1 MEEQRLSQDE
11 LLREQRG
18 STPRLLDIE
27 NIRTCFTAGKK
38 ITTIL
43 DGVSLELTR
52 GEIIGLV
59 GESGSGKSITMLST
73 LRLLPGT
80 GYIDSGRIELD
91 ENGVNLAELPAK
103 SPAIR
108 EVRGGRIGMIFQE
121 PMTTLNPVMPVGEQ
135 IREAIVTHLEMS
147 KEESRARAIEM
158 MKLVNIPDA
167 EVRYNEYPMQFSGG
181 MRQRI
186 VIAMVLAAK
195 PDIIIADEATTA
207 LDVTT
212 QAQLLEM
219 IRDLSVQTNV
229 SVIIVTH
236 NLGIVARYAQRIYV
250 MYAGNVVE
258 QGSADDIFGSP
269 EHPYTRALLRAI
281 PRLNDPKDRVLI
293 PIDGLPPMPQNRPT
307 YCPFHDRCQYR
318 CDRCRELPRPDLAE
332 ICPGHFAACHLSR
345 EEKDARQ
352 AELRSAGL
360 KARPEKILR
369 DEVCLEVCHVSKR
382 FDIRKGLLQKKIAT
396 LSAVDDVSF
405 TLHKGETLGIVGESG
420 CGKTTLAR
428 TILRMYAPS
437 DGEIRL
443 YGTDIAHLKGKE
455 LGAYRRKMAMV
466 FQDPFSSLDPRMTAG
481 DIVAEP
487 MVIHKTFKSRAEL
500 SDRVD
505 QLFEMVGLD
514 PLLRE
519 RLPHEFSGG
528 QRQRIGIA
536 RALASD
542 PDIILCDEPISA
554 LDVSIQAQVINL
566 LEDLQSR
573 MGLAYL
579 FIAHDLAVV
588 KHISDRILVMYLGR
602 VMEIAPS
609 DEIYERPLHPYTKTL
624 LSAVPI
630 ADPAAER
637 ERTFTALQGEV
648 PSVLDRPKGCPFS
661 NRCPHATE
669 RCCSETP
676 ELRDCGNGHT
686 AACFLYE

>member
-1 MEEQRLSQDE
+1 MDEKRLDQGELLGEQRS
-11 LLREQRG
+11 G
-18 STPRLLDIE
+18 GPKLLDIE

-43 DGVSLELTR
+43 DGVSLELSR

-80 GYIDSGRIELD
+80 GYIDKGSIELD

-103 SPAIR
+103 SPVIR

-121 PMTTLNPVMPVGEQ
+121 PMTSLNPVMPVGEQ
-135 IREAIVTHLEMS
+135 IREAIVTHLDMNKEDS
-147 KEESRARAIEM
+147 KARAIEM
-158 MKLVNIPDA
+158 MRLVNIPDA

-219 IRDLSVQTNV
+219 IRDLSAKTGV

-258 QGSADDIFGSP
+258 EGCADDIFHRPG
-269 EHPYTRALLRAI
+269 HPYTRGLLKAI

-293 PIDGLPPMPQNRPT
+293 PIDGLPPMPQNRPDW
-307 YCPFHDRCQYR
+307 CPFYDRCEYR
-318 CDRCRELPRPDLAE
+318 LDRCKELPRPELTE
-332 ICPGHFAACHLSR
+332 FEPGHSAACHLS
-345 EEKDARQ
+345 EAEKAARLD
-352 AELRSAGL
+352 ELEHTEQR
-360 KARPEKILR
+360 ARPEKKLL
-369 DEVCLEVCHVSKR
+369 DEVCLEVSHVSKR
-382 FDIRKGLLQKKIAT
+382 FDIRKGLMQRKIAT

-405 TLHKGETLGIVGESG
+405 TLHRGETLGIVGESG

-437 DGEIRL
+437 EGEIRL
-443 YGTDIAHLKGKE
+443 YGTDIAHLKGRA
-455 LGAYRRKMAMV
+455 LGPYRKKMAMV

-487 MVIHKTFKSRAEL
+487 LVIHRSCAGRAEL
-500 SDRVD
+500 SERVD
-505 QLFEMVGLD
+505 ELFEMVGLD

-566 LEDLQSR
+566 LEDLQAK

-609 DEIYERPLHPYTKTL
+609 DEIYENPLHPYTKTL

-630 ADPAAER
+630 ADPAVER
-637 ERTFTALQGEV
+637 QRTFSGPRGEV

-661 NRCPHATE
+661 NRCEFATE
-669 RCCSETP
+669 RCLSEAP
-676 ELRDCGNGHT
+676 ELTDCGNGHT
-686 AACFLYE
+686 VACFRY

>member
-1 MEEQRLSQDE
+1 MDEQRLSQDE
-11 LLREQRG
+11 LLKEDRG
-18 STPRLLDIE
+18 STPKLLDIE
-27 NIRTCFTAGKK
+27 NIKTCFTAGKK

-135 IREAIVTHLEMS
+135 IREAIITHLDMN
-147 KEESRARAIEM
+147 KEESKARAIEM

-236 NLGIVARYAQRIYV
+236 NLGIVARYAKRIYV
-250 MYAGNVVE
+250 MYAGNVAE
-258 QGSADDIFGSP
+258 QGSADDIFSRP

-293 PIDGLPPMPQNRPT
+293 PIDGLPPMPQNRPK
-307 YCPFHDRCQYR
+307 YCPFYDRCQYR
-318 CDRCRELPRPDLAE
+318 HDRCRDLPRPDLSE
-332 ICPGHFAACHLSR
+332 VGPNHFAACHLSAA
-345 EEKDARQ
+345 EKDARQ

-360 KARPEKILR
+360 KARPEKKIR

-405 TLHKGETLGIVGESG
+405 ALRKGETLGIVGESG

-428 TILRMYAPS
+428 TVLRMYAPS
-437 DGEIRL
+437 EGEIKL
-443 YGTDIAHLKGKE
+443 YGTDIAHMKGRE

-487 MVIHKTFKSRAEL
+487 MVIHKSFPSRAEL
-500 SDRVD
+500 SERVD

-536 RALASD
+536 RALASE

-588 KHISDRILVMYLGR
+588 KHISDRILVMYLGK
-602 VMEIAPS
+602 VMEVAPS
-609 DEIYERPLHPYTKTL
+609 DEIYEKPLHPYTETL

-630 ADPAAER
+630 ADPAVER
-637 ERTFTALQGEV
+637 ERAFIGLKGEV

-661 NRCPHATE
+661 NRCPKATE
-669 RCCSETP
+669 RCFASAP
-676 ELRDCGNGHT
+676 ELKDCGNGHT
-686 AACFLYE
+686 VACFLY

>member
-1 MEEQRLSQDE
+1 MSKK
-11 LLREQRG
+11 LLN
-18 STPRLLDIE
+18 IE
-27 NIRTCFTAGKK
+27 NIHTYFKAGKT

-43 DGVSLELTR
+43 DGVSISLNR

-73 LRLLPGT
+73 LQLLPGT
-80 GYIDSGRIELD
+80 GYVDSGLVELD
-91 ENGVNLAELPAK
+91 ENGVNLAGLSPK
-103 SPAIR
+103 SHVFCD
-108 EVRGGRIGMIFQE
+108 VRGGRIGMIFQE
-121 PMTTLNPVMPVGEQ
+121 PMTSLNPVITVGEQ
-135 IREAIVTHLEMS
+135 IRESIALHLKLNNEDS
-147 KEESRARAIEM
+147 KKRAIEM
-158 MKLVNIPDA
+158 MRLVNIPDA

-186 VIAMVLAAK
+186 MIAMVLAAE
-195 PDIIIADEATTA
+195 PDILIADEATTA

-219 IRDLSVQTNV
+219 IRNLSAKTGI

-250 MYAGNVVE
+250 MYSGNVVE
-258 QGSADDIFGSP
+258 QGHVDDIFHNP
-269 EHPYTRALLRAI
+269 QHPYTRGLLKAI

-307 YCPFHDRCQYR
+307 YCPFYDRCLYR
-318 CDRCRELPRPDLAE
+318 LDRCKELPRPKLE
-332 ICPGHFAACHLSR
+332 EVGKNHFAACHLK
-345 EEKDARQ
+345 EQEKQERQ
-352 AELRSAGL
+352 YEIEHTEQR
-360 KARPEKILR
+360 ARPEKKIFN
-369 DEVCLEVCHVSKR
+369 EVYLEVNHVSKR
-382 FDIRKGLLQKKIAT
+382 FDVRRGLMQKKIAT

-405 TLHKGETLGIVGESG
+405 SLHRGETLGIVGESG

-428 TILRMYAPS
+428 TLLRMYSPS
-437 DGEIRL
+437 EGEIKL
-443 YGTDIAHLKGKE
+443 YGTDIAHMKNRE
-455 LGAYRRKMAMV
+455 LVPYRKKMAMV
-466 FQDPFSSLDPRMTAG
+466 FQDPFSSLNPRMSAG
-481 DIVAEP
+481 AIVAEP
-487 MVIHKTFKSRAEL
+487 LKIHKMYASGSEFDA
-500 SDRVD
+500 RVD
-505 QLFEMVGLD
+505 ELFEMVGLD

-528 QRQRIGIA
+528 QRQRIGVA

-566 LEDLQSR
+566 LEELQSK

-602 VMEIAPS
+602 VMEIAKS
-609 DEIYERPLHPYTKTL
+609 DEIYENPLHPYTKTL

-630 ADPAAER
+630 ADPAIER
-637 ERTFTALQGEV
+637 ERQFIGLKGEV
-648 PSVLDRPKGCPFS
+648 PSVLDRPKGCPFC
-661 NRCPHATE
+661 NRCEYATE
-669 RCCSETP
+669 RCFNEVP
-676 ELRDCGNGHT
+676 HLEERGDDHFV
-686 AACFLYE
+686 ACFML